1 MRISRDLA
9 IIEHVD
15 GVQLLRWNKASKKTE
30 RIWMTYEE
38 LEAVTDALGRGREK
52 KQMFKQIFSFKTLGL
67 ASLAVFG
74 AWFWMAVIVLAI
86 SQTN

>member
-52 KQMFKQIFSFKTLGL
+52 K
-67 ASLAVFG
+67 
-74 AWFWMAVIVLAI
+74 
-86 SQTN
+86 

>member
-15 GVQLLRWNKASKKTE
+15 GVQLLRWNKVAKKTE

-38 LEAVTDALGRGREK
+38 LEAVTDAVGRGREK
-52 KQMFKQIFSFKTLGL
+52 K
-67 ASLAVFG
+67 
-74 AWFWMAVIVLAI
+74 
-86 SQTN
+86 